1 MAKIFDLESDGL
13 LDEMTKIHCL
23 AYYDTETKELKS
35 FGPDDIERGLEDLTK
50 EPLIGGHNVI
60 GFDIKAILKLYPD
73 WKHNDVIDTL
83 VLSRLLFPNIK
94 DKDFVNRPNGMDIK
108 LYGKHSLKAWGH
120 RIGTYKDDYDG
131 GFENYSQEMM
141 DYMVQDV
148 RVTAQLYD
156 YCMKQEPSTTAIKLE
171 HEIAQVCADMEDTG
185 FVFDT
190 NAAAQLYAELSDKRN
205 SIKRTMETTFEPTTI
220 ELKTKTKLVPF
231 NPGSRQQIADRLSSK
246 YGWKPKELTPSGQ
259 PKIDETILDKLE
271 YPEAKLLS
279 EYFMLEKR
287 IAMIAEGNQGYLKLV
302 DKKNYLRGR
311 YIPNG
316 AVSGR
321 ATHFAPN
328 IAQVPSM
335 RLPYG
340 HEIRSLFTVPTDWRL
355 VGCDL
360 SGLELRCLAHF
371 MHTWDDGDYA
381 AEVLNGDIH
390 TKNQHAAGLPDRD
403 AAKRFI
409 YSLIYGAGD
418 QKLGEVI
425 GKGRNEG
432 RQIREKF
439 FAAIPA
445 IKQLRSAVEN
455 TIETRKYL
463 LGLDQ
468 RKLYARS
475 SHSAVNLLLQSA
487 GALIAK
493 RWLIIARQNLT
504 KSGFKHGWDGDYV
517 FCAWVHD
524 EVQAAC
530 RKDIAE
536 DVGDIIRRSAE
547 EAGTSF
553 NFRCRIDAEYSV
565 GSNWAT
571 TH

>member
-1 MAKIFDLESDGL
+1 MAKIFDLESDAL
-13 LDEMTKIHCL
+13 LDDMTKIHCL
-23 AYYDTETKELKS
+23 AYYDTETDELKA
-35 FGPDDIERGLEDLTK
+35 FGPDEIDEGIADLAA
-50 EPLIGGHNVI
+50 EPTIIGHNII
-60 GFDIKAILKLYPD
+60 GFDIPAIKKIYPE
-73 WKHNDVIDTL
+73 WKHNKVIDTL

-94 DKDFVNRPNGMDIK
+94 DKDFVSRPEGMDIK

-120 RIGTYKDDYDG
+120 RVGTYKDEYDQ
-131 GFENYSQEMM
+131 GFEHYNDEMM
-141 DYMVQDV
+141 DYMKQDV
-148 RVTAQLYD
+148 RVTVKLYKH
-156 YCMKQEPSTTAIKLE
+156 CMDQDPSDHAIELE
-171 HEIAQVCADMEDTG
+171 HQIARVCADMEQTG

-190 NAAAQLYAELSDKRN
+190 NAAAQLYAELSAKRDT
-205 SIKRTMETTFEPTTI
+205 IRKEMEATFEPTII

-231 NPGSRQQIADRLSSK
+231 NPGSRMQIADRLQSK
-246 YGWKPKELTPSGQ
+246 YGWRPAQFTPAGQ
-259 PKIDETILDKLE
+259 PKIDETILDSLE
-271 YPEAKLLS
+271 YPEAKLLA

-287 IAMIAEGNQGYLKLV
+287 IAMLAEGNQGYLKLV
-302 DKKNYLRGR
+302 DKQDYIRGR

-340 HEIRSLFTVPTDWRL
+340 EAIRSLFTVPSGWRL

-371 MHTWDDGDYA
+371 MSHWDDGDYA

-390 TKNQHAAGLPDRD
+390 TKNQTAAGLPDRD

-432 RQIREKF
+432 RKIREKF

-445 IKQLRSAVEN
+445 IKQLRSAVEQKV
-455 TIETRKYL
+455 EDRKYL

-468 RKLYARS
+468 RKLFARS

-487 GALIAK
+487 GALISK
-493 RWLIIARQNLT
+493 RWLVLARHNLKQAGYT
-504 KSGFKHGWDGDYV
+504 HGWDGDYV

-530 RKDIAE
+530 KEEIAE
-536 DVGDIIRRSAE
+536 DVGNIIRRSAE
-547 EAGTSF
+547 EAGESF

>member
-1 MAKIFDLESDGL
+1 MKIFDLESDGL

-23 AYYDTETKELKS
+23 AYYDTETNKVET
-35 FGPDDIERGLEDLTK
+35 FGPDDIDKAVEELAKSDV
-50 EPLIGGHNVI
+50 ICGHNII
-60 GFDIKAILKLYPD
+60 GFDIPAIKLIYPD
-73 WKHNDVIDTL
+73 FKPKSVLDTL
-83 VLSRLLFPNIK
+83 VLSRLIYPNIK
-94 DKDFVNRPNGMDIK
+94 DKDFVDRPDGMDMK
-108 LYGKHSLKAWGH
+108 LYGKHSLKAWGF
-120 RIGTYKDDYDG
+120 RIGEYKDEYSG

-148 RVTAQLYD
+148 RVTTQLYNR
-156 YCMKQEPSTTAIKLE
+156 CMEQNPAEDAVELE
-171 HEIAQVCADMEDTG
+171 HEIAQVCADMEATG
-185 FVFDT
+185 FVFNKT
-190 NAAAQLYAELSDKRN
+190 EAASLYGTLSEKRDA
-205 SIKRTMETTFEPTTI
+205 IKSRMEETFEPTVI
-220 ELKTKTKLVPF
+220 HLKTKTKYIPF
-231 NPGSRQQIADRLSSK
+231 NPGSRQQIADRLKSK
-246 YGWKPKELTPSGQ
+246 YGWKPKELTPAGQ
-259 PKIDETILDKLE
+259 AKIDESILDHLP
-271 YPEAKLLS
+271 YPEAKMLA

-287 IAMIAEGNQGYLKLV
+287 IAMLAEGNQGYLKLV
-302 DKKNYLRGR
+302 DKDNKLRGR

-340 HEIRSLFTVPTDWRL
+340 REIRSLFTVPTGWSL

-371 MHTWDDGDYA
+371 MANWDDGDYA

-390 TKNQHAAGLPDRD
+390 TKNQTAAGLPDRD

-418 QKLGEVI
+418 AKLGEVI
-425 GKGRNEG
+425 GKGRREG
-432 RQIREKF
+432 KAIKENF

-445 IKQLRSAVEN
+445 IKQLRGAVESAVN
-455 TIETRKYL
+455 NRGYL
-463 LGLDQ
+463 FGLDG
-468 RKLYARS
+468 RKLHAWS
-475 SHSAVNLLLQSA
+475 AHSAVNLLLQSA

-493 RWLIIARQNLT
+493 RWLVIARQELSKAGLT
-504 KSGFKHGWDGDYV
+504 HGWDGDYV

-524 EVQAAC
+524 EVQ
-530 RKDIAE
+530 IATRE
-536 DVGDIIRRSAE
+536 EHAENVGNIVRRSAQA
-547 EAGTSF
+547 AGEDF
-553 NFRCRIDAEYSV
+553 KFKCAIDAEFNI
-565 GSNWAT
+565 GSSWAT

>member
-1 MAKIFDLESDGL
+1 MKIFDLESDGL

-23 AYYDTETKELKS
+23 AYWDTETETLHQ
-35 FGPDDIERGLEDLTK
+35 FYPDQIDEAINALSSGV
-50 EPLIGGHNVI
+50 IGGHNVI
-60 GFDIKAILKLYPD
+60 GFDILAIQKLYPD
-73 WKHNDVIDTL
+73 FKPDKVIDTL

-94 DKDFVNRPNGMDIK
+94 DKDFVSRHENMSPK
-108 LYGKHSLKAWGH
+108 LYGSHSLKAWGF
-120 RIGTYKDDYDG
+120 RIGAYKDDYDK
-131 GFENYSQEMM
+131 GFEEFSQEMM
-141 DYMVQDV
+141 DYMLQDV
-148 RVTAQLYD
+148 RVTAKLYKH
-156 YCMKQEPSTTAIKLE
+156 CMEQEPSEEAVQLE
-171 HEIAQVCADMEDTG
+171 HEIAQVCADMEQTG

-190 NAAAQLYAELSDKRN
+190 TAAAQLYAELSAKRN
-205 SIKRTMETTFEPTTI
+205 AIKKQMEDVFEPTVI
-220 ELKTKTKLVPF
+220 SLKTKTKLVPF
-231 NPGSRQQIADRLSSK
+231 NPGSRLQIGDRHASK
-246 YGWKPKELTPSGQ
+246 YGWKPKEFTPAGQ
-259 PKIDETILDKLE
+259 AKIDETILGELD
-271 YPEAKLLS
+271 YPEAKLLA

-287 IAMIAEGNQGYLKLV
+287 IAMLAEGNQGYLKLV
-302 DKKNYLRGR
+302 NSNNHIRGR

-340 HEIRSLFTVPTDWRL
+340 HEIRSLFTVPSGWSL

-371 MHTWDDGDYA
+371 MHNWDAGDYA

-390 TKNQHAAGLPDRD
+390 TKNQKAAGLPDRD

-445 IKQLRSAVEN
+445 IKQLRSAVE
-455 TIETRKYL
+455 TAVETRKYL
-463 LGLDQ
+463 FGLDK
-468 RKLYARS
+468 RKLHARS

-493 RWLIIARQNLT
+493 RWLVLARQNLQQ
-504 KSGFKHGWDGDYV
+504 SGFEHGWDKDYV

-524 EVQAAC
+524 EVQVAC
-530 RKDIAE
+530 RKEIAE
-536 DVGDIIRRSAE
+536 DVGNIIRGSAE
-547 EAGTSF
+547 EAGRSF
-553 NFRCRIDAEYSV
+553 NFRCRIDAEFSV

>member
-13 LDEMTKIHCL
+13 LDSMTKIHCI
-23 AYYDTETKELKS
+23 AYYDTETIELKQ
-35 FGPDDIERGLEDLTK
+35 FGPGDIDQAIADLAA
-50 EPLIGGHNVI
+50 EPLICGHNVI
-60 GFDIKAILKLYPD
+60 GFDVPAIKKIYPEFT
-73 WKHNDVIDTL
+73 HSNVIDTL
-83 VLSRLLFPNIK
+83 VLSRLIHPNIK
-94 DKDFVNRPNGMDIK
+94 DRDFLRRPKGMDTK
-108 LYGKHSLKAWGH
+108 LFGKHSLKAWGF
-120 RIGTYKDDYDG
+120 RLGEYKDEYDG
-131 GFENYSQEMM
+131 GFEEYSQEMM

-148 RVTAQLYD
+148 RVTVKLYEQFNNED
-156 YCMKQEPSTTAIKLE
+156 VADEAIKLE
-171 HEIAQVCADMEDTG
+171 HQIAIVCADMEQTG

-190 NAAAQLYAELSDKRN
+190 NAAAKLYGELSKRRTQ
-205 SIKRTMETTFEPTTI
+205 IKKEMEETFEPTVI

-231 NPGSRQQIADRLSSK
+231 NPGSRQQIAQRLTKK
-246 YGWKPKELTPSGQ
+246 YGWKPAEFTPAGQ
-259 PKIDETILDKLE
+259 PKIDETILGKLD

-279 EYFMLEKR
+279 EYFMLDKR
-287 IAMIAEGNQGYLKLV
+287 IAMLAEGNQGYLKLV
-302 DKKNYLRGR
+302 DGDSRIRGR

-321 ATHFAPN
+321 STHFAPN

-340 HEIRSLFTVPTDWRL
+340 SEIRSLFTVPADWRL

-371 MHTWDDGDYA
+371 MHHWDRGEYA

-390 TKNQHAAGLPDRD
+390 TKNQQAAGLPDRD

-425 GKGRNEG
+425 GAGRNEG
-432 RQIREKF
+432 RLIREKF
-439 FAAIPA
+439 FKAIPA
-445 IKQLRSAVEN
+445 IKSLRSAVEHKVDS
-455 TIETRKYL
+455 RKYL
-463 LGLDQ
+463 VGLDG
-468 RKLYARS
+468 RKLWARS

-493 RWLIIARQNLT
+493 RWLIIARKNL
-504 KSGFKHGWDGDYV
+504 KQAGFKHGWDGDYV

-530 RKDIAE
+530 RKELAD
-536 DVGDIIRRSAE
+536 DVGNIIRRSAE
-547 EAGTSF
+547 EAGESF
-553 NFRCRIDAEYSV
+553 GFRCRIDAEYNV
-565 GSNWAT
+565 GVSWAA

>member
-1 MAKIFDLESDGL
+1 MAKVFDLESDNL
-13 LDEMTKIHCL
+13 LDNMTKIHCL
-23 AYYDTETKELKS
+23 AYYDLDTKELKS
-35 FGPDDIERGLEDLTK
+35 FGPDDIEQGLDDLAK
-50 EPLIGGHNVI
+50 DQLIIGHNII
-60 GFDIKAILKLYPD
+60 GFDIKAIQLVYPE

-94 DKDFVNRPNGMDIK
+94 DKDFVSRPEGMSPK
-108 LYGKHSLKAWGH
+108 LFGKHSLKAWGH
-120 RIGTYKDDYDG
+120 RLGNYKDDYDG
-131 GFENYSQEMM
+131 GFETFNEDMM
-141 DYMVQDV
+141 KYMQQDV
-148 RVTAQLYD
+148 RVTVQLYQH
-156 YCMKQEPSTTAIKLE
+156 CMAQEPAEEAVKLE
-171 HEIAQVCADMEDTG
+171 HEIAQVCADMEQTG

-190 NAAAQLYAELSDKRN
+190 TSAAQLYAMLSEKRN
-205 SIKRTMETTFEPTTI
+205 KIRELMEETFEPTVV

-231 NPGSRQQIADRLSSK
+231 NPSSRQQIAARLSDK
-246 YGWKPKELTPSGQ
+246 YGWKPKEWTPAGQ
-259 PKIDETILDKLE
+259 AKIDETILDQLD
-271 YPEAKLLS
+271 YPEAKLLG

-287 IAMIAEGNQGYLKLV
+287 IAMLAEGNQGYLKLV
-302 DKKNYLRGR
+302 DKNNHIRGR

-340 HEIRSLFTVPTDWRL
+340 KEIRGLFTVPAGWSL

-371 MHTWDDGDYA
+371 MHTWDGGEYSG
-381 AEVLNGDIH
+381 EVLNGDIH

-425 GKGRNEG
+425 GKGRTEG
-432 RQIREKF
+432 RKIREKF
-439 FAAIPA
+439 FTAIPA
-445 IKQLRSAVEN
+445 IKRLRSAVED
-455 TIETRKYL
+455 TVETRKYL
-463 LGLDQ
+463 LGLDK
-468 RKLYARS
+468 RKLHARS

-493 RWLIIARQNLT
+493 KWLILARQNLT
-504 KSGFKHGWDGDYV
+504 KSGFKHGWQEDYV

-524 EVQAAC
+524 EVQVAC
-530 RKDIAE
+530 REDIAE
-536 DVGDIIRRSAE
+536 NVGNIIRRSAE
-547 EAGTSF
+547 EAGESF
-553 NFRCRIDAEYSV
+553 NFRCRIDAEYSI
-565 GSNWAT
+565 GSSWAT

>member
-1 MAKIFDLESDGL
+1 LIIFDLESNGL
-13 LDEMTKIHCL
+13 LDDMTKIHCL
-23 AYYDTETKELKS
+23 AMFNTTTEEFRTFE
-35 FGPDDIERGLEDLTK
+35 PDQIDEAVEILSKADA
-50 EPLIGGHNVI
+50 ICGHNVI
-60 GFDIKAILKLYPD
+60 GFDVPAIRLIYPD
-73 WKHNDVIDTL
+73 FETNNVVDTL

-94 DKDFVNRPNGMDIK
+94 DKDFVSRPEGMDVK
-108 LYGKHSLKAWGH
+108 LFGKHSLKAWGH
-120 RIGTYKDDYDG
+120 RLGTYKDEYDA
-131 GFENYSQEMM
+131 GFEEYSQEMM

-148 RVTAQLYD
+148 RVTVKLYEH
-156 YCMKQEPSTTAIKLE
+156 CLAQEPSDEAFTLE
-171 HEIAQVCADMEDTG
+171 HQVASVCHDMERTG

-190 NAAAQLYAELSDKRN
+190 NAAAQLYAELSEKRN
-205 SIKRTMETTFEPTTI
+205 SIKTQMEEEFAPTVI
-220 ELKTKTKLVPF
+220 QLKTKTKYVPF
-231 NPGSRQQIADRLSSK
+231 NPGSRQQIADRLQGK
-246 YGWKPKELTPSGQ
+246 YKWRPTQFTPAGQ
-259 PKIDETILDKLE
+259 AKIDETILEKLP
-271 YPEAKLLS
+271 YPEAKLLAD
-279 EYFMLEKR
+279 YFMLEKR

-302 DKKNYLRGR
+302 NDNNLLRGR

-340 HEIRSLFTVPTDWRL
+340 REIRSLFTVPSDWAL

-371 MHTWDDGDYA
+371 MHTWDSGEYA

-390 TKNQHAAGLPDRD
+390 TKNQEAAGLPDRD

-445 IKQLRSAVEN
+445 IKSLRSAIEQTV
-455 TIETRKYL
+455 ETRKYL
-463 LGLDQ
+463 YGLDR

-493 RWLIIARQNLT
+493 RWLIIARDNL
-504 KSGFKHGWDGDYV
+504 KKHRYEHGWDKDYV

-524 EVQAAC
+524 EVQVAC
-530 RKDIAE
+530 RKEIAE
-536 DVGDIIRRSAE
+536 DVGNIIRGSAT
-547 EAGTSF
+547 EAGESF
-553 NFRCRIDAEYSV
+553 DFRCRIDAEYSV
-565 GSNWAT
+565 GTSWAT